1 MTDIAPLTVP
11 LELYCGEKEVLIPSI
26 LDQRVIALTEL
37 KTTIEAHN
45 PVFSIKGMR
54 TIAHIKKIVKD

>member
-11 LELYCGEKEVLIPSI
+11 LELYQDEKQVFILSI
-26 LDQRVIALTEL
+26 FDQRVIALTEL
-37 KTTIEAHN
+37 KTTIEVHN

-54 TIAHIKKIVKD
+54 TIAHVKKIAKD